1 MNISHDN
8 EKLNMNLKIGKIKKC
23 KICESKNFQ
32 KIINFGNI
40 TPCDSL
46 VKKKDLEKKQS
57 KYPLNFIRCRDCG
70 LVQIDYVVN
79 PKELFHLDYPYKS
92 GITKDLKKNLERIS
106 KHLNSNYKNYNNK
119 LVVDIGSNDGSILKG
134 FKKLGYNVLGV
145 EPTNIAKV
153 ANKNGINT
161 IQKFFNYNLSNEI
174 KKKYGQATIIT
185 ASNVFAH
192 VNNTSDL
199 LKGVHNLL
207 DDNGVFVSESHY
219 LGSIIDKLQFDSI
232 YHEHLK
238 YYSIKPMIHLFSK
251 HNFIFEK
258 VEKISNYGG
267 SIRVYARKNKNKYIV
282 GSSVKNL
289 FNQEIKKG
297 YYKDAIF
304 KNFAKKIYK
313 FKKKFIFLISSLI
326 KNKKTIIGIGC
337 PGRAM
342 TLLEYCGLNDKS
354 ISYIAE
360 QKESLKLGMYTPGT
374 KIPVIDEKIAIKS
387 QPDYA
392 IMLSWHYAKT
402 IIINLRKKGLKS
414 TILIPL
420 PKFKFIK

>member
-1 MNISHDN
+1 
-8 EKLNMNLKIGKIKKC
+8 MNLKIGKIKKC
-23 KICESKNFQ
+23 QICESKNFQ
-32 KIINFGNI
+32 KIINFGKI

-46 VKKKDLEKKQS
+46 VKKKDLDKKQS

-106 KHLNSNYKNYNNK
+106 KHLNNCYTNHNNNK

-134 FKKLGYNVLGV
+134 FKKIGYNVLGI

-153 ANKNGINT
+153 ANKNGIST
-161 IQKFFNYNLSNEI
+161 IQKFFNYKLSNKI
-174 KKKYGQATIIT
+174 KQKYGQATIIT

-192 VNNTSDL
+192 INNTSDL
-199 LKGVHNLL
+199 LKGVYNLL
-207 DDNGVFVSESHY
+207 SDDGVFVSESHY

-238 YYSIKPMIHLFSK
+238 YYSIKPMILLFRK
-251 HNFIFEK
+251 HNFVFEK

-267 SIRVYARKNKNKYIV
+267 SIRVYARKDNNKYVV

-289 FNQEIKKG
+289 LNQEINKG
-297 YYKDAIF
+297 YYNDAIF

-313 FKKKFIFLISSLI
+313 FKKKLIILVSGLI
-326 KNKKTIIGIGC
+326 RNKKTIIGIGC

-342 TLLEYCGLNDKS
+342 TLLEYCGLNSKL

-374 KIPVIDEKIAIKS
+374 KIPVIDEKNAIKS
-387 QPDYA
+387 QPNYA

-402 IIINLRKKGLKS
+402 IITNLRKKGFKS
-414 TILIPL
+414 TIILPL
-420 PKFKFIK
+420 PKIKLIK